1 MPTHYELRNRGQA
14 RAPARN
20 NAQRKRAARVLSQAK
35 MKEAALLKQ
44 IEARYAEAKACV
56 ASDSLY
62 YFETHDELD
71 MFMVQHAI
79 HFRENPLDRFLYDN
93 SREIRFRDSLAR
105 RSFVAQAD
113 DGELFVPGIPSHSTL
128 PLFGQPVPQMHPRIR
143 GDGQIVQT
151 SAGGGV
157 TTNSR
162 PTATANTTAVMHHPP
177 VSTTG
182 TTTTTTTTTTAAA
195 AAIANHP
202 PAGADSTINA
212 SSPSGTSSES
222 TPHTLSQQAESSD
235 SEAAADSDSSS
246 SVSNSRPS
254 GIILRLTGLQSTH
267 PRIQVLKRKA
277 PEEDSASDAPAT
289 KRSRTVTSA
298 SPGHS
303 VSTNTPDQ
311 TPEQESSE
319 KATSSASSTSSEG
332 SSSDDEGH
340 KPQKSGN
347 NPTGSKSAGGVVPS
361 GSTRSLRKRKAVI
374 TYAEDDSSVSPP
386 AKRPRA
392 ATREPT
398 ANATGATSHSTP
410 SPSTTPI
417 MPTTASTSTA
427 TNHTGGP
434 PASSAAA
441 ANAAAPAN
449 QYRTRDD
456 PVVGANGF
464 QLIGK
469 QHFFTVGY
477 DQTEFLTQRYTVVEN
492 GVRSG
497 VRTHTWEGNRGK
509 TATDIDWNDK
519 KTISRLNQ
527 WLAQW
532 MRRSCGCGTMRP
544 NVNKL
549 RWTEEE
555 YDWLRQYVAD
565 HPERPSRKQ
574 VTVDFNNHFRGRV
587 FTYVD
592 NGGEQVTMPAREDRQ
607 TEAIFTAMDRKKIGW
622 RHLEN

>member
-1 MPTHYELRNRGQA
+1 MPTRYELRNRGRA
-14 RAPARN
+14 AAPARN
-20 NAQRKRAARVLSQAK
+20 TARLKKAARVLSQRK
-35 MKEAALLKQ
+35 MKESALLKQ

-56 ASDSLY
+56 ASDSLD

-71 MFMVQHAI
+71 MFMIQHAI
-79 HFRENPLDRFLYDN
+79 HFRENPLDTFLYDN
-93 SREIRFRDSLAR
+93 GREIRFRDPLAR
-105 RSFVAQAD
+105 RSFVARAD
-113 DGELFVPGIPSHSTL
+113 DGELYVPGIPSDSTL
-128 PLFGQPVPQMHPRIR
+128 PLFGQPVPQIYPRTR
-143 GDGQIVQT
+143 RDGQIVQT
-151 SAGGGV
+151 SAGGDV
-157 TTNSR
+157 PTNSH
-162 PTATANTTAVMHHPP
+162 PAATANAAAVMDHPSVSTTSTTATTTAITTITTHHPP
-177 VSTTG
+177 T
-182 TTTTTTTTTTAAA
+182 
-195 AAIANHP
+195 
-202 PAGADSTINA
+202 GADSIPNPPR
-212 SSPSGTSSES
+212 SSHTSENN

-254 GIILRLTGLQSTH
+254 GIILRLTGLQSAH

-277 PEEDSASDAPAT
+277 PEEDSGSNAPAS
-289 KRSRTVTSA
+289 KRSRASA
-298 SPGHS
+298 STTPEHP
-303 VSTNTPDQ
+303 VSTNQPQQ

-319 KATSSASSTSSEG
+319 GATSLASSTSSAG
-332 SSSDDEGH
+332 SSSDDEAQ
-340 KPQKSGN
+340 KPQRSGN
-347 NPTGSKSAGGVVPS
+347 SPTGSKSARGVVAS
-361 GSTRSLRKRKAVI
+361 GSNMSLRKRKAV
-374 TYAEDDSSVSPP
+374 TYAEDDSPDSQP
-386 AKRPRA
+386 AKRRRA
-392 ATREPT
+392 ISLDSASSSSSTESR
-398 ANATGATSHSTP
+398 STP
-410 SPSTTPI
+410 SPSTAPI
-417 MPTTASTSTA
+417 MPTTTANTPTA
-427 TNHTGGP
+427 TTHTMNP
-434 PASSAAA
+434 SASSAATA
-441 ANAAAPAN
+441 SAAAPAS

-509 TATDIDWNDK
+509 TTADIDWNDK

-565 HPERPSRKQ
+565 HPERPPRKQ

-592 NGGEQVTMPAREDRQ
+592 NAGEQVAMPAREDRQ

>member
-1 MPTHYELRNRGQA
+1 MPTRYELRNRG
-14 RAPARN
+14 RPSAPARN
-20 NAQRKRAARVLSQAK
+20 TTHRKKAARVLSQAK
-35 MKEAALLKQ
+35 MKESALLKQ

-56 ASDSLY
+56 ASDSLD

-71 MFMVQHAI
+71 MFMIQHAI
-79 HFRENPLDRFLYDN
+79 HFRENPLDTFLYDN
-93 SREIRFRDSLAR
+93 SREIRFRDPLAR

-113 DGELFVPGIPSHSTL
+113 DGELYVPGIPSDSTL
-128 PLFGQPVPQMHPRIR
+128 PLFGQPTPQIYPRIR
-143 GDGQIVQT
+143 RDGQPVQT
-151 SAGGGV
+151 SAGGGPRDSTPA
-157 TTNSR
+157 TTR
-162 PTATANTTAVMHHPP
+162 PVASTNAAATTQHSPAA
-177 VSTTG
+177 S
-182 TTTTTTTTTTAAA
+182 TTTTTTVTQNPPDGAISTA
-195 AAIANHP
+195 
-202 PAGADSTINA
+202 SA
-212 SSPSGTSSES
+212 SSPSHTSENN

-254 GIILRLTGLQSTH
+254 GIILRLTGLQSAH

-277 PEEDSASDAPAT
+277 PEEDSGSDAPAS
-289 KRSRTVTSA
+289 KRSRASA
-298 SPGHS
+298 STSPEHP
-303 VSTNTPDQ
+303 VSTNTPDR
-311 TPEQESSE
+311 TPEQENSE
-319 KATSSASSTSSEG
+319 RAMSTASSTSAEG
-332 SSSDDEGH
+332 SGSDDDGDM
-340 KPQKSGN
+340 PQRSGN
-347 NPTGSKSAGGVVPS
+347 NPAGSKSAGGVVAH
-361 GSTRSLRKRKAVI
+361 GSTMSLRKRKVAV
-374 TYAEDDSSVSPP
+374 TYAEDDDSDSSP

-392 ATREPT
+392 APMKPA
-398 ANATGATSHSTP
+398 ANPAGANSHSMP
-410 SPSTTPI
+410 GPSTAPI
-417 MPTTASTSTA
+417 NPPTTTSTFTV
-427 TNHTGGP
+427 TNQTTNP
-434 PASSAAA
+434 SASSAATA
-441 ANAAAPAN
+441 SAAATTN

-509 TATDIDWNDK
+509 TTADIDWNDK

-565 HPERPSRKQ
+565 HPERPPRKQ

-587 FTYVD
+587 FTYID

-622 RHLEN
+622 RHSEQ